1 MIGTRANKNLTKRE
15 IINEIQSAQFDKSA
29 VFDNVTS
36 VKEVEDYMRLN
47 RQLTHSI
54 IVVSHR

>member
-1 MIGTRANKNLTKRE
+1 MIGVRAQKPLTKRE
-15 IINEIQSAQFDKSA
+15 IVNEIQSAKFDKA
-29 VFDNVTS
+29 TVFENVTS
-36 VKEVEDYMRLN
+36 AKEVEDYMRLN